1 MSVPDRKKQYT
12 AELLLL
18 TVTLFWGS
26 TFPLMKEAIEQI
38 PVMSFLFIRFAVA
51 SLLLLLIAGRGMKT
65 LDRKGVGRGI
75 FLGTLLFG
83 AYLFQ
88 TLGLEIT
95 SSANA
100 GFVTGLNVVWV
111 PLLVGPILKK
121 APAPASKIGV
131 VCALIGLFMLTWQS
145 PWHINP
151 GDALV
156 FICSFFVAFHIL
168 GLDALTTG
176 YDGRALTF
184 VQIAT
189 MTVLSLVGS
198 LIFEP
203 YTWPQVWSTQ
213 LTWCLIITAVFATS
227 YAFWVMTSF
236 QKWTT
241 PTRAALIYTCEPV
254 FAAIFSVWL
263 LNEQLGLIAWAGGA
277 LIVVGMLV
285 AEILPVILEK
295 RRATASPLN

>member
-1 MSVPDRKKQYT
+1 MTENKRKKQYI
-12 AELLLL
+12 AEFLLF

-26 TFPLMKEAIEQI
+26 TFPLMKEAINQI

-51 SLLLLLIAGRGMKT
+51 SALLLLLAGRGMKT
-65 LDRKGVGRGI
+65 LDRRGVGRGI
-75 FLGTLLFG
+75 FLGTLLYG

-100 GFVTGLNVVWV
+100 GFVTGLNVVWI
-111 PLLVGPILKK
+111 PMLVGPILKK
-121 APAPASKIGV
+121 PAAAASKIGV
-131 VCALIGLFMLTWQS
+131 VCALIGLFMLTWQT
-145 PWHINP
+145 PWQINS
-151 GDALV
+151 GDTLV

-168 GLDALTTG
+168 GLDVLTSG

-227 YAFWVMTSF
+227 YAFWVMTTF

-263 LNEQLGLIAWAGGA
+263 LDEQLGMIAWAGGA
-277 LIVVGMLV
+277 LIVAGMLV

-295 RRATASPLN
+295 RRTVSENST